1 LVDGDTKEELAGL
14 LAKVEETLVLVS
26 VDVMLDILPPNV
38 ADEVLKIDPAIEGVE
53 ASEVPAPLVR
63 LLGVELEAC

>member
-14 LAKVEETLVLVS
+14 LAKVEETLLLVRI
-26 VDVMLDILPPNV
+26 DVTLDIPPNV
-38 ADEVLKIDPAIEGVE
+38 VEEVLKIDPDIEGVE
-53 ASEVPAPLVR
+53 PGEVPAPLVR